1 MPEIKIQKD
10 IRNFKTKD
18 IGNFT
23 FAQAG
28 AIALMGV
35 TGFLTYKGTG
45 SWGVAL
51 IPASLVAVVAFF
63 RPMGMSFITFVRTF
77 VKEAVISP
85 KVYVNESDFEYDEE
99 SISPYA
105 NDYDLTPIAVIQ
117 TDEGLN
123 KKRSKSDLEQII
135 R

>member
-10 IRNFKTKD
+10 IRSFKTKD

-35 TGFLTYKGTG
+35 TGFITYKATNL
-45 SWGVAL
+45 WGIAL
-51 IPASLVAVVAFF
+51 IPASIIAVVAFF
-63 RPMGMSFITFVRTF
+63 RPMGMSFITFMKTF
-77 VKEAVISP
+77 VKEAVVSP

-99 SISPYA
+99 SISEYA
-105 NDYDLTPIAVIQ
+105 NDYDLSPIAVIQ
-117 TDEGLN
+117 TEGGLN
-123 KKRSKSDLEQII
+123 KKRSKADLKEII
-135 R
+135 S

>member
-10 IRNFKTKD
+10 IRSFKTKD

-28 AIALMGV
+28 AIALMGA
-35 TGFLTYKGTG
+35 TGFLTYKATN
-45 SWGVAL
+45 SWGVAF
-51 IPASLVAVVAFF
+51 IPAIIIAVVAFF
-63 RPMGMSFITFVRTF
+63 KPMGMSFITFIRTF
-77 VKEAVISP
+77 VKEAVVAP

-99 SISPYA
+99 SISEYA

-117 TDEGLN
+117 TEGGLN
-123 KKRSKSDLEQII
+123 KKRSKADLKQII
-135 R
+135 S